1 MPVTDGKIA
10 VSDPVDGTTYSVIV
24 ASDNYK
30 DLQAEAVYETA
41 APEAE
46 AVVLDK
52 TSAEI
57 VTSHKGAA
65 DSTLQLTATVTPENA
80 DQTVTWSSSDETLAT
95 VDANGLVT
103 ALRYGKVTI
112 TAETANGLKASC
124 EIQTRYYDV
133 ADSTAYWFRHVY

>member
-65 DSTLQLTATVTPENA
+65 DSTLQLTALHTG
-80 DQTVTWSSSDETLAT
+80 SDMYTEL
-95 VDANGLVT
+95 
-103 ALRYGKVTI
+103 
-112 TAETANGLKASC
+112 
-124 EIQTRYYDV
+124 QTRVSPRATTMFTLDRKR
-133 ADSTAYWFRHVY
+133 TASVSR